1 MPDYQIIKKIKT
13 LIRIEVASKADIETL
28 ARVETESKLRSY
40 PEYNDADG
48 VDYNNRLHQWTT
60 YFNGETPVGARSERI
75 VFKAVK
81 GEQVVGL
88 IAGHLT
94 NRYGKSAEIQ
104 KLYILK
110 EEQRKG
116 IASDLL
122 KSLLAW
128 LFRHH
133 AKSLCVGI
141 DPENPYQK
149 FYIKYGGLHLNPHW
163 IYWDDLAEME
173 QRLKIYR

>member
-1 MPDYQIIKKIKT
+1 MLDLQNCQKIKT
-13 LIRIEVASKADIETL
+13 LIHIEIAAKADIEIL

-48 VDYNNRLHQWTT
+48 VDYNNRLYQWTK
-60 YFNGETPVGARSERI
+60 YFNGETPVGARSERV

-81 GEQVVGL
+81 GEHVVGL

-104 KLYILK
+104 KLYVLK

-122 KSLLAW
+122 KSLLTW

-133 AKSLCVGI
+133 SKSLCVGI

-149 FYIKYGGLHLNPHW
+149 FYIKYGGLHLNPHR